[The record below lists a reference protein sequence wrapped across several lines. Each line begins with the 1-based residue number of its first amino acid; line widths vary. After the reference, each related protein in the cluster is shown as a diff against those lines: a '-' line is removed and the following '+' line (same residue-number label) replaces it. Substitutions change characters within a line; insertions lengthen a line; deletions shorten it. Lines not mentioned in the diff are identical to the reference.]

1 MKEIMKELDRLSKQR
16 VSELQKA
23 KKSGKLVI
31 QYTGNFIPEEMIKAA
46 GAEPY
51 LMCRGGEPEP
61 PDAVLEDMLRFMNPL
76 ARSMAGFNELGL
88 DPVTPISDLIVMQQ
102 TDCHVGRIS
111 ELFEFQ
117 ELPVWKIGVP
127 SEWKKEIAFEYYV
140 RSLEK
145 FKEKLEEMT
154 GNPLD
159 KEVFKNELEKT
170 NKLHEALRKIDS
182 LRKKENPP
190 IGLTEFIRLNH
201 YSFTVDK
208 DIMTEKL
215 NELYDKLKDA
225 PGKFNENSP
234 KILFCGRALAIG
246 DYTVPRLLEESGG
259 VIVSDF
265 MDEGIRPYRND
276 YTINE
281 DPLLSFAKTA
291 YLERPPINIFQP
303 AWEDRFEYMKGLIK
317 DYDVDGVVWYQLSF
331 DEIYDMEYTV
341 LAKWMG
347 ELNIPIIKMESSYEY
362 SREAMGPLTTRI
374 ESFVESLKGAY
385 ENE

>member
-1 MKEIMKELDRLSKQR
+1 MKEIMNELDKLSKQR

-23 KKSGKLVI
+23 KKEGKLVI
-31 QYTGNFIPEEMIKAA
+31 QHTGRYIPEEMILAA

-76 ARSMAGFNELGL
+76 ARSMAGFYELNL

-102 TDCHVGRIS
+102 TDNHIGRIS
-111 ELFEFQ
+111 ELFEFKK
-117 ELPVWKIGVP
+117 LPVWKVGVP
-127 SEWKKEIAFEYYV
+127 PEWKKEIAFEYYV
-140 RSLEK
+140 NSLEK
-145 FKEKLEEMT
+145 FKVKLEEMI
-154 GNPLD
+154 GKPID
-159 KEVFKNELEKT
+159 EGAFSNELEKT

-190 IGLTEFIRLNH
+190 IGLSEFIRLNH
-201 YSFTVDK
+201 YSFSVDK
-208 DIMTEKL
+208 EIMIEKL

-225 PGKFNENSP
+225 PGKFKENAP
-234 KILFCGRALAIG
+234 RILFSGRALAMG

-259 VIVSDF
+259 TIVSDF
-265 MDEGIRPYRND
+265 MDEGIRMYRND
-276 YTINE
+276 YTIEGN
-281 DPLLSFAKTA
+281 PLLAFAKTA
-291 YLERPPINIFQP
+291 YLERPPLNVFQP
-303 AWEDRFEYMKGLIK
+303 AWKDRFEYMKDLIK
-317 DYDVDGVVWYQLSF
+317 EYDVDGVVWYQLSF

-341 LAKWMG
+341 LAKWMS
-347 ELNIPIIKMESSYEY
+347 EINMPIIKMESSYEY

>member
-1 MKEIMKELDRLSKQR
+1 MKEIMNQLDKLSKQR

-23 KKSGKLVI
+23 KKSGKKVI
-31 QYTGNFIPEEMIKAA
+31 QYTGNFIPEELIKAA

-76 ARSMAGFNELGL
+76 ARSMAGFYELGL
-88 DPVTPISDLIVMQQ
+88 DPVTPISDLIVAQQ
-102 TDCHVGRIS
+102 TDNHVGRIS
-111 ELFEFQ
+111 ELFEFKK
-117 ELPVWKIGVP
+117 LPVFKVGVP
-127 SEWKKEIAFEYYV
+127 PEWKKKIAFEYYV

-145 FKEKLEEMT
+145 FKAKLEEMT
-154 GNPLD
+154 GKPIDN
-159 KEVFKNELEKT
+159 EVFKMHLEKS

-190 IGLTEFIRLNH
+190 IGLNEFIKLNH
-201 YSFTVDK
+201 YSFTVDT
-208 DIMTEKL
+208 DIMIEKL

-225 PGKFNENSP
+225 PGKFAENSP
-234 KILFCGRALAIG
+234 RILFCGRALAIG
-246 DYTVPRLLEESGG
+246 DYTVPRLLEESGS
-259 VIVSDF
+259 VIVSELL
-265 MDEGIRPYRND
+265 DEGIRPYKND
-276 YTINE
+276 YTISG

-291 YLERPPINIFQP
+291 YLEKPPINIFQP
-303 AWEDRFEYMKGLIK
+303 AWEDRFEYMKALIK
-317 DYDVDGVVWYQLSF
+317 DYNVDGVVWYQLSF

-374 ESFVESLKGAY
+374 ESFVELIKGGYA
-385 ENE
+385 NE